1 MSRLGALLVL
11 MALAGPS
18 HAEWPRVQALHIDG
32 NLVTRDHVI
41 RRELAL
47 AEGDRADP
55 TLIAAS
61 RQALLDLGLF
71 RAVDVEQ
78 VEVEGGVD
86 LRVRVREKY
95 FLLPIP
101 RLDTSS
107 DRDVSY
113 GAQLRWSNVGGR
125 NHTLNLYAE
134 RGDFPEDRLR
144 EAERSLRIAYD
155 APYVLNTPFR
165 LQLGAERIE
174 RRRPPE
180 DGSFDETLDRAQ
192 VLLLRDFREGR
203 PRRGWTLGGGL
214 FHQRQ
219 DTAGPGAPAADGRT
233 LAVVGEAD
241 YDDLRYHL
249 YSETGQRFR
258 SRLEWAPGGGDYDYA
273 QGEFAWAQ
281 FHPLGEIPHQTF
293 HLLAEGGWRSG
304 GPDSR
309 SAFFLGGSGTL
320 RGYPSDTFEGE
331 RYWRLSAE
339 YLRPLHWNW
348 LRLLAL
354 AEVGGTGAS
363 LEPDAPRGPHAS
375 LGLGVRVRLTWLV
388 DVEIELGAAW
398 PLRGGDGARFFAGG
412 N

>member
-1 MSRLGALLVL
+1 MSRALLAL
-11 MALAGPS
+11 LLGLLPAAAMAAP
-18 HAEWPRVQALHIDG
+18 PRVVALVFEG
-32 NLVTRDHVI
+32 NRVTREQVL
-41 RRELAL
+41 RREMAL

-55 TLIAAS
+55 ALIAAS

-71 RAVDVEQ
+71 RSVDIAPREAD
-78 VEVEGGVD
+78 GGVS
-86 LRVRVREKY
+86 LLVRLREKY
-95 FLLPIP
+95 YLLPIP

-107 DRDVSY
+107 DRDLSY

-144 EAERSLRIAYD
+144 EAERSVRIAYD

-180 DGSFDETLDRAQ
+180 DGSFDETLGRAQ

-219 DTAGPGAPAADGRT
+219 DTAGPGAPAADGRA
-233 LAVVGEAD
+233 LALVGEAD

-258 SRLEWAPGGGDYDYA
+258 SRLEWAPGGGDYTYT
-273 QGEFAWAQ
+273 QGEFAWAR
-281 FHPLGEIPHQTF
+281 FRPLGDAPHQTF

-339 YLRPLHWNW
+339 YLRPLRWNW

-363 LEPDAPRGPHAS
+363 LEPTAPRGPHAS
-375 LGLGVRVRLTWLV
+375 LGLGVRIRLTWLV